1 MDLIPELVSLL
12 GGSVVLVG
20 AAGWLATKLIEN
32 RLGREIEDY
41 KTRLKAESD
50 AEIESLKSRLQIA
63 AKEREIAVNWLHQKR
78 ATAIES
84 LYSAL
89 VDLQHSVR
97 IVLDILSPRHPP
109 DMRKFSSEAVKKL
122 HHSYE
127 AYLKAKIF
135 LSPLTCEKIEKV
147 LRGIQDP
154 MIMYDLYLGNY
165 DDHELHTLTDV
176 RDHAW
181 KEIRD
186 VVPAALSELESDF
199 RNVLGVENG

>member
-1 MDLIPELVSLL
+1 MDLISQLIPLL

-20 AAGWLATKLIEN
+20 AAGWLAKKLIEN
-32 RLGREIEDY
+32 RLAREIEEY
-41 KTRLKAESD
+41 KTKLKAESD

-78 ATAIES
+78 ATAIET

-89 VDLQHSVR
+89 VDLQHAVR
-97 IVLDILSPRHPP
+97 IVLDILSPRNPP
-109 DMRKFSSEAVKKL
+109 DIRKYSSEAVMKL
-122 HHSYE
+122 RQIYE

-154 MIMYDLYLGNY
+154 MVMYNLYLGNY
-165 DDHELHTLTDV
+165 DDHELHTLVDV
-176 RDHAW
+176 KDHAW

-186 VVPAALSELESDF
+186 VVPAALGELESDF
-199 RNVLGVENG
+199 RKVLGVENG

>member
-1 MDLIPELVSLL
+1 MSLILEFISYL
-12 GGSVVLVG
+12 GGSVALIG

-32 RLGREIEDY
+32 RLSREIENY
-41 KTRLKAESD
+41 KTKLKAESD
-50 AEIESLKSRLQIA
+50 AEIENLKSRLQIA

-89 VDLQHSVR
+89 VDLQHAVR
-97 IVLDILSPRHPP
+97 VVLDILSPRHPP
-109 DMRKFSSEAVKKL
+109 DIRKYSSEAVKKL
-122 HHSYE
+122 QQTYE

-135 LSPLTCEKIEKV
+135 LSPLTCEKIETV

-154 MIMYDLYLGNY
+154 VVTYNLYLGNY

-176 RDHAW
+176 KDHAW

-186 VVPAALSELESDF
+186 VVPAALGELESDF
-199 RNVLGVENG
+199 RKVLGVENG

>member
-1 MDLIPELVSLL
+1 MDLIQQLLSLL

-20 AAGWLATKLIEN
+20 AAGWFSTKLIEN
-32 RLGREIEDY
+32 RLTREIEEY
-41 KTRLKAESD
+41 KTELKAESD

-78 ATAIES
+78 ATAIET

-89 VDLQHSVR
+89 VDLQTIVR
-97 IVLDILSPRHPP
+97 IVLDILSPRNPQ
-109 DMRKFSSEAVKKL
+109 DIRKFSSEAVKKL
-122 HHSYE
+122 HQTYE

-147 LRGIQDP
+147 LRGIEDP

-176 RDHAW
+176 KEHAW

-186 VVPAALSELESDF
+186 IVPVALGELESDF